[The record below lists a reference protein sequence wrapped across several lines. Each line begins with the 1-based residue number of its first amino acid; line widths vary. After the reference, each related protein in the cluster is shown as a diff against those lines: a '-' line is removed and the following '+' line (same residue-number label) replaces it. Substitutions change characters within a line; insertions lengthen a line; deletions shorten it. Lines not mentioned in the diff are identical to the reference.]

1 MSVSLWRWSEKC
13 EGKPCCGDCDECGE
27 EDAEEKTEE
36 QMLEDDEE
44 KYVLTPW
51 GCLYMVLTDYGVDVK
66 NIPGRI
72 GVHIVEDFM
81 DEMVRAGHLAK
92 MEDND
97 A

>member
-1 MSVSLWRWSEKC
+1 M
-13 EGKPCCGDCDECGE
+13 
-27 EDAEEKTEE
+27 AEEKIEE

-72 GVHIVEDFM
+72 GVHIVEDFI
-81 DEMVRAGHLAK
+81 DEMVRAGHVEK
-92 MEDND
+92 MKGEQKSD
-97 A
+97 